1 MNMKKESGKVRVSL
15 KELKTMKGRSNI
27 VKLLNEQK
35 KEREKID
42 SKQ

>member
-1 MNMKKESGKVRVSL
+1 MQKKSGKVRVSL
-15 KELKTMKGRSNI
+15 KELKQMKGKSNI

-42 SKQ
+42 SE